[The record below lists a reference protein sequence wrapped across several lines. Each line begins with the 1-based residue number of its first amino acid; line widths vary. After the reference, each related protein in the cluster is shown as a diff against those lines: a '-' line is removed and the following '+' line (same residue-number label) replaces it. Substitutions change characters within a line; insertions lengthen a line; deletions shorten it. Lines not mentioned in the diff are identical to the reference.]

1 MSVPVSPDLTVMPA
15 GSRDPVHP
23 AITEALISDL
33 VEQFYAKVQ
42 KDPMI
47 VSRTTGPPIFSAWRA
62 AGRQCC

>member
-42 KDPMI
+42 KDPVIGRCSMI
-47 VSRTTGPPIFSAWRA
+47 VSRTTGPPIFSA
-62 AGRQCC
+62 